1 MGRVRDLIL
10 NKIPHVLH
18 TDKKEVQSPPAGM
31 TFPPT
36 LALVSVVLSCG
47 LLFGTRWQEG

>member
-18 TDKKEVQSPPAGM
+18 TDKKEVQSPSAGM
-31 TFPPT
+31 KFPPT
-36 LALVSVVLSCG
+36 LALVSVVLICG
-47 LLFGTRWQEG
+47 LLFGTRWREG